1 MIAWL
6 SSFSSLGGDF
16 GKIGFSIL
24 PKYCL
29 TATALG
35 LYHSSSNPLSLPAD
49 AGEMLCGAAPGA
61 YLPVA
66 ADAAAIHC
74 TTKHSSWCRDIYPRP
89 ARAFPLFPNSK
100 KSLTL

>member
-1 MIAWL
+1 MKKPLVRRLVLIAWL

-35 LYHSSSNPLSLPAD
+35 LYHSSSYPLSLPAD
-49 AGEMLCGAAPGA
+49 GRKKGRLSDLSSLNTREEI
-61 YLPVA
+61 PV
-66 ADAAAIHC
+66 
-74 TTKHSSWCRDIYPRP
+74 
-89 ARAFPLFPNSK
+89 F
-100 KSLTL
+100 LTIP

>member
-1 MIAWL
+1 
-6 SSFSSLGGDF
+6 SS
-16 GKIGFSIL
+16 
-24 PKYCL
+24 PY
-29 TATALG
+29 
-35 LYHSSSNPLSLPAD
+35 PLSLPAD

-66 ADAAAIHC
+66 VDAAAIHC
-74 TTKHSSWCRDIYPRP
+74 TTKHSSYCRGIYPRP